1 MGLFLDGHRPC
12 CPRRRHASLI
22 TGALYARLVSN
33 HEEVVMSVVDLPLET
48 VAEELLRLDPDG
60 SRWGS
65 VIRHTFD
72 MIYNG
77 QETGRYKWDEL
88 MKTEKTHFGSLF
100 EINAQRE
107 FSFEG
112 GAKLDFF
119 IEGYEVDAKWSQSM
133 GGWMLPPEV
142 FDQIA
147 LVGTA
152 DDAAS
157 RWSVGLVRV
166 SEMNRRE
173 KTNRDQKSQLSPA
186 GRAAIKWLWRD
197 AQLPPNVLLQ
207 LPEDVVAHILDSTKG
222 TQRLHRLFRAAEG
235 RIVHRTTVATVAR
248 QLDAQKRVRGNGGS
262 RSVLASEGIVILSG
276 KYHAHIAKA
285 LGVPVPSAMEY
296 ISVRVVPSN
305 DGSGAVIAGERWR
318 RARADDEVVRDAPQ
332 LPERGTVE
340 ELEGP

>member
-1 MGLFLDGHRPC
+1 M
-12 CPRRRHASLI
+12 
-22 TGALYARLVSN
+22 SN
-33 HEEVVMSVVDLPLET
+33 DEEVTMSVVDLPLEAI
-48 VAEELLRLDPDG
+48 AEELLRLDPDG

-152 DDAAS
+152 DDAES
-157 RWSVGLVRV
+157 RWSIGLVRV
-166 SEMNRRE
+166 SEVNRRD
-173 KTNRDQKSQLSPA
+173 KTNRDQKSQLSLT
-186 GRAAIKWLWRD
+186 GRAAIKWLWRE

-207 LPEDVVAHILDSTKG
+207 LPEDVVTHILDSTKG

-285 LGVPVPSAMEY
+285 LAVPVPSATEY
-296 ISVRVVPSN
+296 ISVRVVPST
-305 DGSGAVIAGERWR
+305 DGSGAIIAGERWR
-318 RARADDEVVRDAPQ
+318 RAKADDVVVKDAPQ

-340 ELEGP
+340 ELDEEV